1 MDNNGCNNEAVI
13 ALTIK
18 MKVQYKKQASK
29 PSVILPKRNKNF
41 LQHVERNVGRNDY
54 ISFYLF
60 SHGRVFQ

>member
-1 MDNNGCNNEAVI
+1 MDNNDCNNEAMI
-13 ALTIK
+13 ELTIK
-18 MKVQYKKQASK
+18 MKVQHKKQASK
-29 PSVILPKRNKNF
+29 PAVILPKRNMNF